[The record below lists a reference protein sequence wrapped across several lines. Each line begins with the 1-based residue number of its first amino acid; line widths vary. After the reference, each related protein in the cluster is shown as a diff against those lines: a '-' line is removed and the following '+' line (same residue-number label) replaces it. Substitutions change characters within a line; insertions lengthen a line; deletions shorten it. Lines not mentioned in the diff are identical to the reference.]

1 MSTRK
6 TIPSRSGGAGKGG
19 GEDPGKSPEQEEG
32 AQPPVLHGAG
42 HCKWFNVRMGFGFIS
57 MTSRG
62 GSPVDPPLDVFVHQS
77 KLFMEGF
84 RSLKEGEPVE
94 FTFKKSSKGLE
105 SLRVT
110 GPGGGPCAGSERRPK
125 GKTMLQKRKPKGDR
139 CYNCGGLD
147 HHAKECSLP
156 PQPKKCHYCQSIAHM
171 VAHCPHKTLT
181 PPPPSTS
188 SQGRLG
194 TDLQASTSAAA
205 LPPYPQESGD
215 GHGRSSQ
222 EVSPNSKASGSP
234 EDPARKG
241 PSVQKRKKT

>member
-1 MSTRK
+1 M
-6 TIPSRSGGAGKGG
+6 
-19 GEDPGKSPEQEEG
+19 
-32 AQPPVLHGAG
+32 L
-42 HCKWFNVRMGFGFIS
+42 
-57 MTSRG
+57 
-62 GSPVDPPLDVFVHQS
+62 
-77 KLFMEGF
+77 
-84 RSLKEGEPVE
+84 
-94 FTFKKSSKGLE
+94 TFS
-105 SLRVT
+105 
-110 GPGGGPCAGSERRPK
+110 
-125 GKTMLQKRKPKGDR
+125 R

-181 PPPPSTS
+181 PPPPSSS

-194 TDLQASTSAAA
+194 PDPQASTSASG

-222 EVSPNSKASGSP
+222 EVSPNSKASVSP